1 MTKIARY
8 KCPSCSGEFEYMHHP
23 NPKDDPAPRFCPL
36 CGFDTQA
43 DDSEGLQPP
52 TPTAPHL
59 RSNREKSANATYR
72 AMEEGSNFRAEMA
85 REQGLDTEAA
95 NGLKITDMK
104 TNLREG
110 DTADMPVSNE
120 VTRQMDTINARVPGS
135 VGFQGAES
143 GIAYSQNVTQ
153 GPHPNAGA
161 RAMVSLRSK
170 HREFTAGAG
179 HAGATSSDA
188 PALETQ
194 SPTYKRRV

>member
-1 MTKIARY
+1 MTKLSRY
-8 KCPSCSGEFEYMHHP
+8 KCPGCEGEFEYMHHP

-36 CGFDTQA
+36 CGMDSQA
-43 DDSEGLQPP
+43 EDSDYQAP
-52 TPTAPHL
+52 TPTAPSL

-85 REQGLDTEAA
+85 RENGLDTDAA

-110 DTADMPVSNE
+110 DTADVAVNNE
-120 VTRQMDTINARVPGS
+120 VTKQMDAINARAPGT

-143 GIAYSQNVTQ
+143 GIAYSQTVAT

-161 RAMVSLRSK
+161 RAMVNLRSE
-170 HREFTAGAG
+170 HRKFTAGAG

-194 SPTYKRRV
+194 SPAYKRRV